1 MHRDVLEADA
11 RQLVRECGTRDPFQI
26 ARLTGAYVRFKELG
40 SLKGM
45 YLVLNGFRFLV
56 INPNLSAALQR
67 MVCAHELGHDRFH
80 REEAQD
86 HALHEFAAATGS
98 DRTEYEANV
107 FAAALLIDDDAML
120 YSEAG
125 SPEALAAEL
134 GVDTNLLALRMQSLR
149 ARGIPCPEWSYR
161 SDFLKSR

>member
-11 RQLVRECGTRDPFQI
+11 KKLVQECATRDPFLL
-26 ARLTGAYVRFKELG
+26 AHLTGAYVRFKELG

-45 YLVLNGFRFLV
+45 YLCLSGFRFLV
-56 INPNLSAALQR
+56 INPALSPFMQR
-67 MVCAHELGHDRFH
+67 IVCAHELGHDRFH
-80 REEAQD
+80 REEAQN
-86 HALHEFAAATGS
+86 HALHEFAVATGS

-107 FAAALLIDDDAML
+107 FAAALLIDDDAL
-120 YSEAG
+120 LSSEAG

-134 GVDTNLLALRMQSLR
+134 GVDTNLLALRLQSLR

>member
-1 MHRDVLEADA
+1 MRRDALEADA
-11 RQLVRECGTRDPFQI
+11 RQLVSECGTRDPFQI

-45 YLVLNGFRFLV
+45 YLCLNGFRFLV
-56 INPNLSAALQR
+56 INPALPPELQR

-86 HALHEFAAATGS
+86 HALHEFAVSTGG

-107 FAAALLIDDDAML
+107 FAAALLIDDDAL
-120 YSEAG
+120 LSSEASG
-125 SPEALAAEL
+125 PEALAAEL
-134 GVDTNLLALRMQSLR
+134 GVDVNLLALRLISLR
-149 ARGIPCPEWSYR
+149 AHGVPCPDWSYR
-161 SDFLKSR
+161 SDFLKG